1 VHDHEGQL
9 VFGRTTGLSDHEFA
23 TRAETAIRDA
33 AERLGVTVPLVQVIA
48 GWGDIFFVTIHVH
61 ATQVQGREQT
71 ERVFAEAADAA
82 LAPRRQSL
90 KFSWI
95 R

>member
-1 VHDHEGQL
+1 VHDHEGHL
-9 VFGRTTGLSDHEFA
+9 VFMRPSGLSDHELA
-23 TRAETAIRDA
+23 TRAENAIRGA
-33 AERLGVTVPLVQVIA
+33 AERLGVTVPLVRVIA

-61 ATQVQGREQT
+61 TTPMQGREQT
-71 ERVFAEAADAA
+71 ERVFAEASNAA

>member
-1 VHDHEGQL
+1 VHDDEGHPVRMRVHE
-9 VFGRTTGLSDHEFA
+9 LSDHELA
-23 TRAETAIRDA
+23 SRAESAIRVA
-33 AERLGVTVPLVQVIA
+33 GERLGVTVPLVRVIA

-61 ATQVQGREQT
+61 ATPAQGREQT
-71 ERVFAEAADAA
+71 ERVFADAADAA

-90 KFSWI
+90 KFAWI

>member
-1 VHDHEGQL
+1 VHDYEGHL
-9 VFGRTTGLSDHEFA
+9 VSVHPGGLSDHELA
-23 TRAETAIRDA
+23 ARAESAISGA
-33 AERLGVTVPLVQVIA
+33 AERLGVTVPLVRVIA
-48 GWGDIFFVTIHVH
+48 GWGDIFFVTVHVH
-61 ATQVQGREQT
+61 ATPMHGREQT

>member
-1 VHDHEGQL
+1 VRDDDGHGVRLHP
-9 VFGRTTGLSDHEFA
+9 RGLSDYELA
-23 TRAETAIRDA
+23 TRAETAIHRA
-33 AERLGVTVPLVQVIA
+33 AERLGVTVPLVRVIA

-61 ATQVQGREQT
+61 SEAVQGREQA
-71 ERVFAEAADAA
+71 ERIFAEAANAA
-82 LAPRRQSL
+82 LAPRRHTL